1 MLAFVFFNILRKIV
15 FREKMLKNT
24 NMTCRFI
31 RMTVRLYTI
40 DREKPVDK
48 YVETVDL
55 STENRWK
62 KLST

>member
-1 MLAFVFFNILRKIV
+1 
-15 FREKMLKNT
+15 MLKNT

>member
-1 MLAFVFFNILRKIV
+1 MLASVFFNILSKIV

>member
-1 MLAFVFFNILRKIV
+1 MLASVFFNILRKIV